1 MLCLTRKVEETI
13 CAGNI
18 IIKVLAIDGN
28 KVKLG
33 IAAPREIPVHR
44 GEVAERIAAEKARK
58 QVDLDLKE
66 LHDAGLSAWDW
77 IPDPEAYI
85 QNLRGE

>member
-13 CAGNI
+13 CAGDI

-58 QVDLDLKE
+58 QGPHLGDAREALKE
-66 LHDAGLSAWDW
+66 LHDAGLSAWD
-77 IPDPEAYI
+77 
-85 QNLRGE
+85 